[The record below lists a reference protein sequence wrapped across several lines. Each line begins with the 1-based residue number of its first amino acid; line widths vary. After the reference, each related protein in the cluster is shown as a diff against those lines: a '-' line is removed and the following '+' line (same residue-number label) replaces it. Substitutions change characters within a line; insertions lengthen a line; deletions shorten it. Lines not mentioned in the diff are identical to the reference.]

1 MIIAESG
8 NVWTWGYNY
17 YGQLG
22 TGNTT
27 EKLIPHKAEGIQT
40 PKSVSAILYS
50 CIVATGFVFLVSDN

>member
-27 EKLIPHKAEGIQT
+27 EKLIPHKVEGIQN
-40 PKSVSAILYS
+40 PKSIAS
-50 CIVATGFVFLVSDN
+50 VAHTCFVVTSTFVLH